1 MRNIPYRA
9 FEREFLENAMKHAI
23 PVNAM
28 FELTPLCNLDCKMCY
43 VHLQDPSVKNR
54 LLSGDQWTSIM
65 DRAFDLGMFSA
76 LLTGGEALTH
86 PDFFR
91 IYHHLTDRGICVSLK
106 SNGILLNDE
115 ALDHFRKV
123 PPTTLDVSIYGCD
136 DESCRAVTGRGIFE
150 TVDRNLRAALDADMP
165 LRLMITPSSHML
177 PWIEKILRYAASFG
191 VETRVNV
198 YLAEP
203 YNNTG
208 RKKED
213 FDLTAD
219 QVMEILRMAG
229 KILPDA
235 GQAGMDDDEAP
246 EEKAGSVS
254 AIDRGFLR
262 CAAGRTRFAVSWE
275 GIMTPCL
282 QFPKEMISE
291 NVLEHG
297 VAEAWKNVHART
309 IALCAPAECADCD
322 IREECVWC
330 PVKHG
335 HAAPEGRC
343 DPRMCELEKRMADLW
358 REKENAH

>member
-1 MRNIPYRA
+1 MRNIPHRI
-9 FEREFLENAMKHAI
+9 FERDFLENAMKHGI

-43 VHLQDPSVKNR
+43 VHLQDPSVQSR
-54 LLSGDQWTSIM
+54 LLSGDQWISVM
-65 DRAFDLGMFSA
+65 DQAFDLGMFSA

-91 IYHHLTDRGICVSLK
+91 IYRHLTDRGICVSLK
-106 SNGILLNDE
+106 SNGVLLNGQ
-115 ALDHFRKV
+115 ALDLFRRV

-136 DESCRAVTGRGIFE
+136 DESCRAVTGRGVFE
-150 TVDRNLRAALDADMP
+150 TVDRNLRAALEADLP
-165 LRLMITPSSHML
+165 LRLMITPSVHML

-203 YNNTG
+203 YGDTG

-219 QVMEILRMAG
+219 QVMEIMRLADE
-229 KILPDA
+229 ILPDA
-235 GQAGMDDDEAP
+235 GRAGMDDDEAP
-246 EEKAGSVS
+246 AEKAGPGSPAEKGS
-254 AIDRGFLR
+254 LR

-291 NVLEHG
+291 NALELG
-297 VAEAWKNVHART
+297 LAEAWKRIRGRT
-309 IALCAPAECADCD
+309 AALRAPAECTDCD
-322 IREECVWC
+322 IRDECVWC
-330 PVKHG
+330 PIKHG

-343 DPRMCELEKRMADLW
+343 DPRMCELEKRMTALW
-358 REKENAH
+358 RKKGR